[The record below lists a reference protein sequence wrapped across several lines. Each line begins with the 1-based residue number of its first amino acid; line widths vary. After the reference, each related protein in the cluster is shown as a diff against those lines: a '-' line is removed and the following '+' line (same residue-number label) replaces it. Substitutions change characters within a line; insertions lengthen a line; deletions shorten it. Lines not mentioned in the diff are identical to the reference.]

1 MAKLKLTGFQGEIP
15 KRISRLLPDMFSQF
29 SENVRLTSGG
39 IEPINSSTIANEFV
53 SPPDP
58 NDATIYKHDG
68 VWYVWDGLA
77 HVAPG
82 PVADDRL
89 YVTGDGVPK
98 LITNGSEY
106 DLKITEPSTELTGVV
121 SGTGTGE
128 VTTRLY
134 VYTFVTDYGEE
145 TAPCPISSDI
155 EWQDGQTVTLSGFEL
170 GDAAREVT
178 TQRIYRSQTG
188 PSGTQLYFIDER
200 ATSVSDYVD
209 TVALESIQ
217 DPIPSLNWT
226 NPDDDLEG
234 LTTLP
239 NGIMAAFVGR
249 TLYFC
254 EPYLPHA
261 WPQIYALDTD
271 FPIVGL
277 AAFGNS
283 VAVATEGNP
292 YLVSGSTPES
302 MYMQKLELNAP
313 CVSKRSV
320 VDLGYSAA
328 YASNDGL
335 VSIDASGARLVSESL
350 FSQNDWKELDPSSFA
365 CGQNNGWYFMSYSYL
380 DYDAVLQEGTFYI
393 DLTGAQPFLVRTDV
407 ITRSFYY
414 EIQTG
419 KLFYYK
425 DENAY
430 EWDSDG
436 GVVSNYVWRS
446 KVFTY
451 PTPVNFGVLL
461 ALSSRGL
468 SSQELAQRQA
478 EIDAAIAANEALFAT
493 TYLDG
498 ELNSFDVNGNALN
511 GDDLQVIPSLGQE
524 LSINVYGDGELRA
537 SVSDLNA
544 VKRLA
549 GGYRAREIYIEVTGN
564 AFVDEIT
571 LATSGKELGD
581 I

>member
-549 GGYRAREIYIEVTGN
+549 GGYRAREIYIEITGN